1 MFVKLFAALS
11 TRALSKIRDQGG
23 SDRIGGTARAD
34 RKRKAAWALHR
45 FGFGP
50 RAGSIA
56 AIAADPRAAL
66 LADLDRP
73 DAGRLTGADLLTGSE
88 AARAAFDFREVRKAA
103 RLAERE

>member
-1 MFVKLFAALS
+1 MADRNTEAAL
-11 TRALSKIRDQGG
+11 
-23 SDRIGGTARAD
+23 
-34 RKRKAAWALHR
+34 ALHR

-73 DAGRLTGADLLTGSE
+73 GAGQLTNADLLTGSE

-103 RLAERE
+103 RLAEREAAKAASSVAGRPANQADTPQSPAMTP